1 MPLINDI
8 HSIIVSGTSPNFS
21 AHSYTEVYAGT
32 AGATPTINGVSV
44 PMVAGTSIKIVVRSI
59 SNGTG
64 TVLLGENI
72 NTVLGTPYL
81 GGYFA

>member
-1 MPLINDI
+1 MI
-8 HSIIVSGTSPNFS
+8 G
-21 AHSYTEVYAGT
+21 
-32 AGATPTINGVSV
+32 
-44 PMVAGTSIKIVVRSI
+44 GTSIKIVVRSI

-64 TVLLGENI
+64 TYLLGENI